1 MEKENR
7 TDKENRTTYL
17 LKLGEL
23 TLKGGNREEFEGIL
37 KRNIAR
43 MLRGTHGI
51 LNTTN
56 GRYFVHC
63 TKDAEGAVEDAL
75 GRIFGLSGWAKVR
88 TCEKTVEALLGA
100 SITEA
105 QSLLER
111 GIRSFKVEARRVDK
125 AFPLT
130 SYEIMAQAGAA
141 ILDALEGLRVDV
153 HNPEAVIQIEI
164 RERVYIYGAEHPG
177 LQGLPV
183 GSAGRG
189 LLLLSG
195 GIDSPVAGYLM
206 ARRGMRI
213 EGIHFHTYPYTSRE
227 AQQKVYDLAALL
239 GRYTITL
246 KLSSVSFTQVQTRI
260 RDRAPG
266 PWSTIL
272 LRMAMMQCA
281 ERIARRGKNRC
292 LITGESL
299 SQVASQTVEN
309 IASTE
314 SLTTLPVLRP
324 LIGTDKDDI
333 IRMARKIGTYE
344 TSIRPYQDCC
354 VLFSPPHP
362 ITRSKVSE
370 AQKLYKALELDDLI
384 GKAIL
389 EKETF
394 TLPSSL

>member
-1 MEKENR
+1 MMENFQAMDR
-7 TDKENRTTYL
+7 ENRTTYL

-23 TLKGGNREEFEGIL
+23 TLKGGNRDQFEGIL
-37 KRNIAR
+37 KKNIAL
-43 MLRGTHGI
+43 MLKGTHGI

-63 TKDAEGAVEDAL
+63 AEDQEGVVEDVL
-75 GRIFGLSGWAKVR
+75 GRVFGLSGWAKVR
-88 TCEKTVEALLGA
+88 TCEKTVEALLAA
-100 SITEA
+100 SVAEA
-105 QSLLER
+105 KSLLER
-111 GIRSFKVEARRVDK
+111 GVHSFKVEARRVDK

-130 SYEIMAQAGAA
+130 SYQIMAQAGEA
-141 ILDALEGLRVDV
+141 ITETLGELRVDV
-153 HNPEAVIQIEI
+153 HHPEAIIRIEI
-164 RERVYIYGAEHPG
+164 RERAYIYGAEHPG

-183 GSAGRG
+183 GSAGKG

-227 AQQKVYDLAALL
+227 AQQKVQDLAALL
-239 GRYTITL
+239 TRYTITL
-246 KLSSVSFTQVQTRI
+246 KLTSVSFTQVQTRI

-272 LRMAMMQCA
+272 LRMAMMECA
-281 ERIARRGKNRC
+281 ERIGRRKKIRC

-314 SLTTLPVLRP
+314 SLTTLPILRP
-324 LIGTDKDDI
+324 LIGIDKDEI
-333 IRMARKIGTYE
+333 IRIARKIGTYE
-344 TSIRPYQDCC
+344 TSILPYQDCC
-354 VLFSPPHP
+354 VLFSHPHP

-370 AQKLYKALELDDLI
+370 AKNLYKALELEDLI
-384 GKAIL
+384 EQAIL
-389 EKETF
+389 GACRTG
-394 TLPSSL
+394 